1 MSEISFERWKE
12 AQDAE
17 LSEYKDHSVPASEG
31 RFSKTF
37 TLLGVDPKIDF
48 KDKVIVEVASGSV
61 PGLLMVEGA
70 KRRIAVEPLME
81 RWTEQRAA
89 AEEAGLEIVAE
100 PYEMTDLG
108 QVDETWFFNCIE
120 HVISPEK
127 QLRKAMETSKIIR
140 LFEATNGRAPSKAH
154 PHTITKE
161 LITDIM
167 GEFGQVYKGGSV
179 YKENFHQSDC
189 YYGTWVRDD
198 VQ

>member
-12 AQDAE
+12 AQNAE
-17 LSEYKDHSVPASEG
+17 LSEYNDHSVSASED

-48 KDKVIVEVASGSV
+48 KDKVIVEVAAGSV

-81 RWTEQRAA
+81 KWTEQRAA

-140 LFEATNGRAPSKAH
+140 LFEATNGRAPSTAH

>member
-17 LSEYKDHSVPASEG
+17 LSENNDHSVPASED